1 MKKFLRRNIFFI
13 AVLALASAGLF
24 LPAISQAAAIKV
36 AYPRL
41 ANYFL
46 KWEISDAEAGEL
58 ARWDVVVLDME
69 VQENSREQLKKIR
82 TLNPNIIILAYIN
95 SVEQIDNP
103 EDYNHAELRN
113 RLARNIDSA
122 WWLHDSS
129 GHKIS
134 NWPYNSML
142 NLTDGASPDN
152 RGQRFND
159 YLVDFVINEIK
170 ATGLWDGVYYDNTW
184 GDISWLNQGDID
196 ADNDGV
202 RDAAASLDAAWSSGF
217 KKVLTKTRELAGSNF
232 IIVGNGRVYEDYQS
246 LLNGVMLESFPSSWE
261 NGGTWAGSI
270 KTYLR
275 LPALNAVPNVSLVNV
290 SSKDQNDYHRFRYGL
305 TSALLGNGFYS
316 FDYDITNHGQTWW
329 YDEYSVPL
337 GPAQSGAYNL
347 LANGGTEIKAGLWRR
362 DFKYGSAIVN
372 STDKEQL
379 YVFLKEE
386 MEKIKGSQDPSFNT
400 GLKINYLKL
409 APQDGAILLRR
420 NTVIT
425 NSAFTNGYFYRL
437 YNFAGIQIRN
447 GFFPYFSNFPGEQEL
462 IVAKQDSDAQN
473 VSLAAG
479 SGQVVLQKNGIKLT
493 PIFPYTKNYKG
504 QINIAAKIDQGYFQE
519 IITGPGSGGGPQI
532 RIFQA
537 GGKLLG
543 DFMAYDKNSRG
554 GVSVA
559 LGDIDGDGQEEIIT
573 GPGTG
578 LEPLIKVFTL
588 QGVLKNN
595 FLAYDKKFKGGVS
608 VAVGDVNS
616 DGWNEI
622 ITSPGIGGG
631 PQVRIFNNTGKAL
644 SSFFAYDKN
653 YHGGTKVSVSDIN
666 NDGQMEILVGIKNF
680 Y

>member
-1 MKKFLRRNIFFI
+1 MKKFLGWKNIFI
-13 AVLALASAGLF
+13 AVLALVSAGLF
-24 LPAISQAAAIKV
+24 FPSITRAAVLKAT
-36 AYPRL
+36 YPRL

-46 KWEISDAEAGEL
+46 KWEINDAEAQEL

-82 TLNPNIIILAYIN
+82 ALNPNVIILAYIN

-113 RLARNIDSA
+113 RLARNINSA

-129 GHKIS
+129 GNKIS

-159 YLVDFVINEIK
+159 YLVNFVINEIK
-170 ATGLWDGVYYDNTW
+170 TTGLWDGVYYDNTW
-184 GDISWLNQGDID
+184 GDIAWLNQGKID
-196 ADNDGV
+196 ANNDGV
-202 RDAAASLDAAWSSGF
+202 RDEAAGLDAAWSSGF
-217 KKVLTKTRELAGSNF
+217 KKVLAKTRELAGSDF
-232 IIVGNGRVYEDYQS
+232 IIVGNGRVYEGYQS
-246 LLNGVMLESFPSSWE
+246 LLNGAMLESFPSSWE
-261 NGGTWAGSI
+261 NGGTWAGSM

-275 LPALNAVPNVSLVNV
+275 LPALNATPNISLVNV
-290 SSKDQNDYHRFRYGL
+290 SSKNQTDYRRFRYGL
-305 TSALLGNGFYS
+305 TSTLLGNGFYS
-316 FDYDITNHGQTWW
+316 FDYDITDHAQTWW
-329 YDEYSVPL
+329 YDEYNVPL
-337 GPAQSGAYNL
+337 GPAQSSAYNL
-347 LANGGTEIKAGLWRR
+347 LTNGGTEIKAGLWRR

-372 STDKEQL
+372 STNKEQL

-386 MEKIKGSQDPSFNT
+386 MEKIKGMQDPGFNT

-409 APQDGAILLRR
+409 APQDGVVLLRR

-425 NSAFTNGYFYRL
+425 DSAFTNGYFYRL

-462 IVAKQDSDAQN
+462 IVAKQNSDTQDVN
-473 VSLAAG
+473 LAAG
-479 SGQVVLQKNGIKLT
+479 SGQVSLQKNGVKLT

-504 QINIAAKIDQGYFQE
+504 QINIAARIDQGYFRE
-519 IITGPGSGGGPQI
+519 IVTGPGSGGGPQV

-537 GGKLLG
+537 NGKLLG
-543 DFMAYDKNSRG
+543 DFMAYDKKSRG

-559 LGDIDGDGQEEIIT
+559 LGDINGDGQAEIIT
-573 GPGTG
+573 GPGAG
-578 LEPLIKVFTL
+578 LEPLVKIFTL
-588 QGVLKNN
+588 KGALKNS
-595 FLAYDKKFKGGVS
+595 FLAYDKGFKGGVN

-616 DGWNEI
+616 DGQNEI
-622 ITSPGIGGG
+622 ITSPGSGGG
-631 PQVRIFNNTGKAL
+631 PQVRIFNNQGKAL

-653 YHGGTKVSVSDIN
+653 YHGGMKVSVSDIN
-666 NDGQMEILVGIKNF
+666 DDGQMEILAGIKNF